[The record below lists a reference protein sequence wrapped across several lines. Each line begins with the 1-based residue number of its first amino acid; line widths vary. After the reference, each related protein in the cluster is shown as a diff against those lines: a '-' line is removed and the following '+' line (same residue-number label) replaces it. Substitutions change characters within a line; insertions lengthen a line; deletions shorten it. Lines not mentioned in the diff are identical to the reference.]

1 MKRTQIY
8 IPEHLQQKLES
19 LSKSRGSSK
28 SAIIRDAVVQY
39 LERQSDAER
48 INKLRVGA
56 GMWKN
61 KKDIPDITKLR
72 KEMERTLY
80 SQ

>member
-19 LSKSRGSSK
+19 LSKSRGRSK

-39 LERQSDAER
+39 LEQQSDAER
-48 INKLRVGA
+48 KNRLRAGA

-61 KKDIPDITKLR
+61 KKDIPDIAKLR
-72 KEMERTLY
+72 EEMERTL
-80 SQ
+80 

>member
-39 LERQSDAER
+39 LEQQSDAER
-48 INKLRVGA
+48 ENRLRAGA

-61 KKDIPDITKLR
+61 KKDIPDIAKLR
-72 KEMERTLY
+72 KEMERTL
-80 SQ
+80 

>member
-39 LERQSDAER
+39 LEQQSDAER
-48 INKLRVGA
+48 KNRLRAGA

-61 KKDIPDITKLR
+61 KKDIPDIAKLR
-72 KEMERTLY
+72 EEMERTL
-80 SQ
+80 

>member
-39 LERQSDAER
+39 LEQQSDAER
-48 INKLRVGA
+48 KNRLRAGA

-61 KKDIPDITKLR
+61 KKDIPDIAKLR
-72 KEMERTLY
+72 KEMERTL
-80 SQ
+80 

>member
-19 LSKSRGSSK
+19 LSKSRGRSK

-39 LERQSDAER
+39 LEQLSDAER
-48 INKLRVGA
+48 KNRLRAGA

-61 KKDIPDITKLR
+61 KKDIPDIAKLR
-72 KEMERTLY
+72 EEMERTL
-80 SQ
+80 